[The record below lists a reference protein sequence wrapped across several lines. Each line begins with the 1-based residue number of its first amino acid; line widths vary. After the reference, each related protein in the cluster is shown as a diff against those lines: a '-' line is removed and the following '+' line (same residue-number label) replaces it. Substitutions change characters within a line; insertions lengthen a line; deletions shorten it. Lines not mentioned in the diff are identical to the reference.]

1 MDQSADGTT
10 STNAN
15 GNGNGNGGTDS
26 IVLEE
31 EIDPN
36 YVPSE
41 SEVFEYA
48 KWLGMDLEKDV
59 DLFWVA
65 REGLMAPLPKNWKP
79 CKTKDTE
86 DIYYFNFATGE
97 STWDHPCDG
106 YYKRLYEE
114 EKKKKEI
121 QTKESND
128 QKRSRAKQDVDQLL
142 GKGEKKKKK
151 TATSLDSVESIG
163 KRASSAPPL
172 DRKPLPGIQAKI
184 KPLESGLALQ
194 TDMPPLKRDDSS
206 EPKSK
211 LLSKMKK
218 VSSSTDDVSEFKSQD
233 YEDSSEDNAKRAST
247 TSFNSRTSESIDSE
261 REVRKFENDL
271 AKQLQRK
278 QEEHDDLM
286 ARRKRE
292 WNSER
297 NILEDDISRKK
308 EELAAQ
314 KAKLK
319 LEKDSVNEELESA
332 TKLKGSKL
340 TNDANVNSL
349 LAKAEKDI
357 NDLRLK
363 LREAETDLEQA
374 NRKCDRLQETQA
386 DNLRKLT
393 REREHNESQLLEFR
407 ETESLLQK
415 RMKSLQEK
423 LDAARGE
430 ETRLINENKNLRKG
444 EPSSSPEDKEADLM
458 AKLEALSEQIRVKDL
473 NMLDIETQSAQHRQQ
488 ISQFEITVRH
498 NAEDVSR
505 LNLEL
510 EKAKA
515 EGKQVK
521 EELDIMSSTR
531 DRLLKRSK
539 VLEDDLAVFEVN
551 SMKLKR
557 DVDEKAA
564 TIDSKQAEIRALN
577 VRIKEYED
585 QSLLNKTV
593 VTDVSNVKEKYDA
606 LEVQVGLLQ
615 SEKVN
620 STALYEEKRKECEQ
634 LQQNINSLQKECDD
648 KEKRLQQY
656 KERAMEWQDRFLS
669 VEAELLRTRSSR
681 PLEDNNNVTTVKDKE
696 LQSAQ
701 EEIEKKQ
708 LQLRELEGML
718 SIERS
723 TNITNE
729 KQLSECR
736 SEIISLQ
743 RQLIQAGNRSAQATP
758 MASCS
763 NCESMKSY
771 IDELKM
777 HRVSSGNLDEAIKT
791 MEAEKVALHA
801 QNNAI
806 TSEVHRLQAD
816 LLQKDLLI
824 KDANAANQ
832 SLQHEISLLKATIES
847 KVSEIKALS
856 STVAFERTERSTI
869 SAELEYSRKQVGQV
883 TGELQALRSADISA
897 HKSRLDLDAG
907 KFQPPVTMTGLVELG
922 IMMGQQ
928 QTTVQRLEEKLQN
941 AEAIIQSLSV
951 RQQQENVSPNV
962 PSSRDKKSDVMKDS
976 LLASSLIEDKD
987 DIDNEA
993 DDYSQLLKNVLIG
1006 LSKKGSKVPAYEESH
1021 RMNSNMMDRVQKERK
1036 FIEDAKALL
1045 REEKSTMRVEQ
1056 DRLNQRKESWKERK
1070 KSLHADDTAGRL
1082 ALKGAIKQLNERT
1095 MWLNN
1100 TIAQIKRTH
1109 DWILSRSKK
1118 LDAIELYILNLNSPD
1133 SLREVDVVTLRQL
1146 WKELETDLSMLG
1158 SDTPHDIDEDSVV
1171 HNIVRMIKS
1180 DTTHYNHY
1188 NSHPSNPSNP
1198 CNPSSHYPTTSK
1210 DSVTTGKWAVPSRMH
1225 NRNMPNAMVEQ
1236 GLVHS
1241 HLKRFAEQRVE
1252 STEAYEVHAKWLD
1265 NLQQEIT
1272 RFTSSQN
1279 VARSKNYDSLSVFNI

>member
-1 MDQSADGTT
+1 MMDQSADGTNA
-10 STNAN
+10 SANGNANAN
-15 GNGNGNGGTDS
+15 GGGTDS

-48 KWLGMDLEKDV
+48 KWLGMDLDKDV

-172 DRKPLPGIQAKI
+172 DRKPLPGIQAKM
-184 KPLESGLALQ
+184 KPLESGLTLQ

-218 VSSSTDDVSEFKSQD
+218 VSSSADDVSEFKSQD
-233 YEDSSEDNAKRAST
+233 YEDSPEDNVKRASSN
-247 TSFNSRTSESIDSE
+247 SFNSRTSESIDSE

-278 QEEHDDLM
+278 QEEHDDLL

-297 NILEDDISRKK
+297 TILEDEISRKK

-319 LEKDSVNEELESA
+319 LERDSVNEDLESA

-374 NRKCDRLQETQA
+374 TRKCDRLQETQA

-393 REREHNESQLLEFR
+393 REREHNESQQLEFR

-423 LDAARGE
+423 LDAARDE

-444 EPSSSPEDKEADLM
+444 EPSSSSPEDKEADLM
-458 AKLEALSEQIRVKDL
+458 AKLQALSEQIRVKDL
-473 NMLDIETQSAQHRQQ
+473 NILEIETQSAQYRQQ

-498 NAEDVSR
+498 NTEDVSR
-505 LNLEL
+505 LNQEL
-510 EKAKA
+510 EKAKT

-539 VLEDDLAVFEVN
+539 ILEDELATFEVS

-557 DVDEKAA
+557 DVDEKSAM
-564 TIDSKQAEIRALN
+564 IDSKQSEIRSLN
-577 VRIKEYED
+577 TKIKEYED

-606 LEVQVGLLQ
+606 LEVQMGLLQ

-620 STALYEEKRKECEQ
+620 TTTLYEEKRKECEQ

-669 VEAELLRTRSSR
+669 VEAELLRTRSSK
-681 PLEDNNNVTTVKDKE
+681 PLEDNNVVTTVKDQE
-696 LQSAQ
+696 LQSAR

-708 LQLRELEGML
+708 LQLRELEGIL
-718 SIERS
+718 SLERS
-723 TNITNE
+723 THSTNE

-743 RQLIQAGNRSAQATP
+743 RQLIQAGNRSAQVTP
-758 MASCS
+758 MTSCS

-771 IDELKM
+771 IDELKL
-777 HRVSSGNLDEAIKT
+777 HRTSSGNLDEAIKT

-806 TSEVHRLQAD
+806 TDRMQALNSEVNRLQTD
-816 LLQKDLLI
+816 LLQKDMLI

-832 SLQHEISLLKATIES
+832 SLQNEISLLKATIES
-847 KVSEIKALS
+847 KVSEIITLNN
-856 STVAFERTERSTI
+856 TVAFERTERSTI
-869 SAELEYSRKQVGQV
+869 AAELEYSRKQLGQV
-883 TGELQALRSADISA
+883 TSELQAFRSADISA
-897 HKSRLDLDAG
+897 QKSRPDYDAG
-907 KFQPPVTMTGLVELG
+907 KFQPPMTMTGLVELG

-941 AEAIIQSLSV
+941 AEAIIQSLSA
-951 RQQQENVSPNV
+951 RQQQENISPNV
-962 PSSRDKKSDVMKDS
+962 PNRDKKSDAMKDS
-976 LLASSLIEDKD
+976 LLANSLIEDKD
-987 DIDNEA
+987 DIEHEA

-1006 LSKKGSKVPAYEESH
+1006 LSKKGSKVPAYDESH
-1021 RMNSNMMDRVQKERK
+1021 RMNSNMMERVQKERK

-1056 DRLNQRKESWKERK
+1056 DRLNQRKESWKDRK
-1070 KSLHADDTAGRL
+1070 KSLHVDDTAGKL

-1109 DWILSRSKK
+1109 DWIISRSKK

-1133 SLREVDVVTLRQL
+1133 SLREVDLVTLRQL

-1158 SDTPHDIDEDSVV
+1158 SDTHDIDEDSVV

-1180 DTTHYNHY
+1180 DAHY
-1188 NSHPSNPSNP
+1188 NSHP
-1198 CNPSSHYPTTSK
+1198 YPAASRDT
-1210 DSVTTGKWAVPSRMH
+1210 VTNANAKWAMPSRMH
-1225 NRNMPNAMVEQ
+1225 NRNWDMPANAMVEQ

-1272 RFTSSQN
+1272 RFTSSQSLGKN
-1279 VARSKNYDSLSVFNI
+1279 KNYESLSVFNI